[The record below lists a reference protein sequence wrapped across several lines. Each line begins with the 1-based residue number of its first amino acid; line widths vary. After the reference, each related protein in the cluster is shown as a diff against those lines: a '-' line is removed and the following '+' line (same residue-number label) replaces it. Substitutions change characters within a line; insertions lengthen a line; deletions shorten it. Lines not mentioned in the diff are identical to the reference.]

1 MATKSSEVITG
12 EAVEALAERQ
22 LEINRQFRR
31 AFREHDATDANSNSY
46 NLPEVVTDFEGEFV
60 EVPEGSDY
68 PRAGLTYGGNQAF
81 YSKFGFEA
89 PVTDEAADDSAA
101 DIEADIIERMAEEE
115 ARRLDA
121 IAFGVLNGNNNAAGP
136 IGDAT
141 GDLTWG
147 EIVEARQTLF
157 SQGYTP
163 NGMELYLSPDASGD
177 VLLEFQNA
185 NFVPASELGNQV
197 VNGQIGQVGGI
208 PVIETNTG
216 DLGDGEG
223 YLVDTN
229 RYGWESTRWDTE
241 VTDYREESNDQTV
254 YKVRNRKDWVS
265 VDPDAAIHI
274 TG

>member
-1 MATKSSEVITG
+1 MATKSTEVITG
-12 EAVEALAERQ
+12 EAVGALAEQQ

-31 AFREHDATDANSNSY
+31 AFREHDATNANSNSY
-46 NLPEVVTDFEGEFV
+46 NLPEVITDFEGEFV

-68 PRAGLTYGGNQAF
+68 PRAGLEYGENQAF
-81 YSKFGFEA
+81 YTKFGFEA

-101 DIEADIIERMAEEE
+101 DIGASIIERMAEEE

-121 IAFGVLNGNNNAAGP
+121 IAFEVLSGNNNPAGP
-136 IGDAT
+136 IGDGT
-141 GDLTWG
+141 GDLAWS

-157 SQGYTP
+157 GQGYTP

-177 VLLEFQNA
+177 VLLEFQDA

-197 VNGQIGQVGGI
+197 SNSQLGQLAGI
-208 PVIETNTG
+208 PVYETNTG
-216 DLGDGEG
+216 DLGAGEG

-229 RYGWESTRWDTE
+229 RYGWESTRWDTD
-241 VTDYREESNDQTV
+241 VTEYREESNDQTV
-254 YKVRNRKDWVS
+254 YKVRNRKDWVAT
-265 VDPDAAIHI
+265 DPDAAIHI